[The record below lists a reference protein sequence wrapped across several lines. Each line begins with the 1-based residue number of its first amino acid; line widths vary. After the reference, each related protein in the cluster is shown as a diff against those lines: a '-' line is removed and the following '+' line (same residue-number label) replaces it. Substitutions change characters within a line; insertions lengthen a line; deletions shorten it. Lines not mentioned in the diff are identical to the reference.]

1 MRNVAV
7 FFAISIAVLLWLSRG
22 DAAPQADPP
31 TLRPLSSIAEEL
43 KKDGTFS
50 EEDAKTIALEVAR
63 RIWFPE
69 PRRLKIA
76 SEPEESGGWTVRCFE
91 WPRQVCHQVCQCT
104 CDRPYFRRHLRCVQ
118 YHKGQSRV
126 F

>member
-31 TLRPLSSIAEEL
+31 TLRPISSIAEEL
-43 KKDGTFS
+43 NKDGTFS

-69 PRRLKIA
+69 PRRLTIA
-76 SEPEESGGWTVRCFE
+76 SELEESGGWIVRCWEADKKAAAGCSVTVSKFGWVE
-91 WPRQVCHQVCQCT
+91 KAGFH
-104 CDRPYFRRHLRCVQ
+104 Y
-118 YHKGQSRV
+118 GE
-126 F
+126 

>member
-22 DAAPQADPP
+22 DAAPQANPP
-31 TLRPLSSIAEEL
+31 TLRPISSIAEEL
-43 KKDGTFS
+43 NKDGTFS

-69 PRRLKIA
+69 PRRLTIA
-76 SEPEESGGWTVRCFE
+76 SDPEESGGWTVRCAE
-91 WPRQVCHQVCQCT
+91 ADIKPETAGCSVTVSKSGWVE
-104 CDRPYFRRHLRCVQ
+104 
-118 YHKGQSRV
+118 KAV
-126 F
+126 FHYGE

>member
-1 MRNVAV
+1 MRNGAV
-7 FFAISIAVLLWLSRG
+7 FFAIGIAVLLWLRRG
-22 DAAPQADPP
+22 DAAPQADLP

-91 WPRQVCHQVCQCT
+91 ADIKPATAGCSVIV
-104 CDRPYFRRHLRCVQ
+104 
-118 YHKGQSRV
+118 SRSGSV
-126 F
+126 EKAIFHHGE